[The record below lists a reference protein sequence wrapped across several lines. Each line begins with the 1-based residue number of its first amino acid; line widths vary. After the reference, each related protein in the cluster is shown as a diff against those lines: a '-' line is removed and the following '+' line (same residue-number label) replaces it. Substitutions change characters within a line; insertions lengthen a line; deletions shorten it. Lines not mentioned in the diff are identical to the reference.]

1 MRVTNRNQ
9 RMDFI
14 VRSLSGGE
22 EVTLRQI
29 AIRQGLRVTPY
40 LSGCVAQLVNDGH
53 LTKGVLDGVYPDTH
67 VYKLTEQGQGL
78 AELVIRL
85 YGEG

>member
-1 MRVTNRNQ
+1 MRVSNRNQ

-14 VRSLSGGE
+14 VRSLSGGG
-22 EVTLRQI
+22 EVTLREI
-29 AIRQGLRVTPY
+29 ANRQGLRVTPY
-40 LSGCVAQLVNDGH
+40 LSGCVAQLVADGH
-53 LTKGVLDGVYPDTH
+53 LTKGVLDGVYPETH
-67 VYKLTEQGQGL
+67 VYSLTDKGHGL